1 MAMFIPM
8 ATVSFNL
15 PESMIAR
22 LDAVAKAQDRTRSA
36 QLRRLLEAG
45 LSETAVTP
53 PMGAAGTG
61 LIVGAGPAAHFQK
74 AQFQKGSEA

>member
-1 MAMFIPM
+1 MFIPM

-22 LDAVAKAQDRTRSA
+22 LDAVAKAEDRTRSA

-53 PMGAAGTG
+53 PTGSAGTG
-61 LIVGAGPAAHFQK
+61 LIVGAGPAAQFQK
-74 AQFQKGSEA
+74 AQFQKGSESEV